1 MPENDNDNDII
12 KTAIEKGVF
21 NISDIDKYA
30 IAKLINL
37 KQDFTLSLSNLDYS
51 EAYNQL
57 RDLAFNIKQI
67 LEKYLDI
74 ETLKD
79 FSKIEI
85 KGTEY
90 NFYDLYNAIPY
101 AKDTEEIRL
110 LWDYINQ
117 IFDKFLKTILK
128 VALPTERV
136 NIKKKVINSLYAL
149 IPQRFKKSLTDSIL
163 KDFEV
168 WRQKNNLNKSLLN
181 FLSFNIARM
190 QNYDLDAHILIIGQA
205 RSGKSTLSLRF
216 LERIYSIKHDIPL
229 TDVDNFIVEKDFFN
243 KNMIYSP
250 QQKLD
255 LVKQNFKD
263 VIITDEAFLIAD
275 KRESMSYVN
284 VRYTKLLNVFANR
297 NNIIFTNMQD
307 FTELDARIRK
317 KANLIILITQRGLGY
332 SYLQSINLPI
342 VKQPSIFEFFEDNPY
357 FLYSSQE
364 TIDWTLRHKIRG
376 FIGIIKWQPF
386 DSNNLMWKAYLETK
400 LKTQKDLDLN
410 FNPYNPYNLDE
421 KPQQPQIPKEIQE
434 ILDNEYIP
442 DSIKQKYLAKLNI
455 NKNNPDPTN
464 VDNKKENE
472 TPPTDKFTYRCSYC
486 GLTLYVAKNE
496 PKPEFCPRCKHR
508 SLKLIA
514 KPIE

>member
-149 IPQRFKKSLTDSIL
+149 IPQRFKKSLIDSIL
-163 KDFEV
+163 KDFEI

-190 QNYDLDAHILIIGQA
+190 QNWDLDAHILIIGQA

-229 TDVDNFIVEKDFFN
+229 SDVDTFIVNKDFFN
-243 KNMIYSP
+243 KNMIYNP
-250 QQKLD
+250 NQKLD

-263 VIITDEAFLIAD
+263 VIITDEAFLVAD
-275 KRESMSYVN
+275 KRESMTGTN
-284 VRYTKLLNVFANR
+284 IKYTKLLNVFANR
-297 NNIIFTNMQD
+297 NNIVFTNMQD

-317 KANLIILITQRGLGY
+317 KANLIVLITQRGLAY

-342 VKQPSIFEFFEDNPY
+342 VKQPSIFEFFENNPY

-376 FIGIIKWQPF
+376 FIGIIKWQPY
-386 DSNNLMWKAYLETK
+386 DSNNPMWKAYLETK
-400 LKTQKDLDLN
+400 LKYQNDLDLSPN
-410 FNPYNPYNLDE
+410 E
-421 KPQQPQIPKEIQE
+421 IKEVKAQAPQQPQIPKEIQE

-455 NKNNPDPTN
+455 NKNNLDPTN
-464 VDNKKENE
+464 VDNKKEE
-472 TPPTDKFTYRCSYC
+472 TPPPDKFTYRCSYC

-496 PKPEFCPRCKHR
+496 TPPQFCPNCKR
-508 SLKLIA
+508 RGIKLIA

>member
-1 MPENDNDNDII
+1 
-12 KTAIEKGVF
+12 
-21 NISDIDKYA
+21 
-30 IAKLINL
+30 
-37 KQDFTLSLSNLDYS
+37 
-51 EAYNQL
+51 
-57 RDLAFNIKQI
+57 
-67 LEKYLDI
+67 
-74 ETLKD
+74 
-79 FSKIEI
+79 
-85 KGTEY
+85 
-90 NFYDLYNAIPY
+90 
-101 AKDTEEIRL
+101 
-110 LWDYINQ
+110 
-117 IFDKFLKTILK
+117 
-128 VALPTERV
+128 
-136 NIKKKVINSLYAL
+136 
-149 IPQRFKKSLTDSIL
+149 
-163 KDFEV
+163 
-168 WRQKNNLNKSLLN
+168 
-181 FLSFNIARM
+181 M
-190 QNYDLDAHILIIGQA
+190 QNYDLDAHILILGQA

-216 LERIYSIKHDIPL
+216 LERIYSIKHDIPM
-229 TDVDNFIVEKDFFN
+229 TDVDNFIVNKDFFN

-376 FIGIIKWQPF
+376 FIGIIKWKPF
-386 DSNNLMWKAYLETK
+386 DSNNPMWKAYLETK

-410 FNPYNPYNLDE
+410 FNPYNPYNLLNE
-421 KPQQPQIPKEIQE
+421 AQAPQQPQIPKEIQE
-434 ILDNEYIP
+434 LLDNEYYP
-442 DSIKQKYLAKLNI
+442 DFMKQKLKQKYFT
-455 NKNNPDPTN
+455 NNDN
-464 VDNKKENE
+464 DNKKENE

>member
-1 MPENDNDNDII
+1 MPEENDNDII

-37 KQDFTLSLSNLDYS
+37 KQDFTLSLSNLDYT
-51 EAYNQL
+51 EAFNQL

-67 LEKYLDI
+67 LEKYLDV
-74 ETLKD
+74 EALKD

-101 AKDTEEIRL
+101 AKNTEEIRL

-128 VALPTERV
+128 VALPTEKI

-149 IPQRFKKSLTDSIL
+149 IPERFKKSLTDSIL
-163 KDFEV
+163 NDYEV

-181 FLSFNIARM
+181 FLSFNIAKM
-190 QNYDLDAHILIIGQA
+190 QNYDLDAHILILGQA

-216 LERIYSIKHDIPL
+216 LERIYSIKHDIPM
-229 TDVDNFIVEKDFFN
+229 TDVDNFIVNKDFFN

-376 FIGIIKWQPF
+376 FIGIIKWKPF
-386 DSNNLMWKAYLETK
+386 DSNNPMWKAYLETK

-410 FNPYNPYNLDE
+410 FNPYNPYNLLNE
-421 KPQQPQIPKEIQE
+421 AQAPQQPQIPKEIQE
-434 ILDNEYIP
+434 LLDNEYYP
-442 DSIKQKYLAKLNI
+442 DFMKQKLKQKYFT
-455 NKNNPDPTN
+455 NNDN
-464 VDNKKENE
+464 DNKKENE